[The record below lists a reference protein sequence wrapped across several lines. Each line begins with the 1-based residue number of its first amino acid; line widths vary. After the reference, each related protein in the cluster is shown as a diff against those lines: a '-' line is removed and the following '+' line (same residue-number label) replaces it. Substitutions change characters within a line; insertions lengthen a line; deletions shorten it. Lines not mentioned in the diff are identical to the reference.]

1 MNDTTGVQWNYWV
14 LMSPQAMAQLIKD
27 MQSPPFRAAVD
38 QAATDMSKDSEL
50 IIVPPNVDQLY
61 NENAQLTEIRKK
73 GKSQTCHQ
81 AWECLNLINR

>member
-1 MNDTTGVQWNYWV
+1 MNDTAGVQWNYWV

-50 IIVPPNVDQLY
+50 IIH
-61 NENAQLTEIRKK
+61 
-73 GKSQTCHQ
+73 QT
-81 AWECLNLINR
+81 LIICIMRMLS